1 MPKDPTR
8 SSGGGSASPKKP
20 LIIDL
25 PAEEVRRESETFA
38 ATDPAPAAPDIA
50 PEGAA
55 GEQAV
60 GTAGTAPLSTDEAN
74 PTDDPLPPLGSEA
87 LPQREN
93 SARGPSLFLLI
104 AASLAGGIV
113 VALAILLLA
122 LAGVAPFSGREE
134 QPDFSGDI
142 ATLRSE
148 LETMRQSPADSGLAP
163 LQAQI
168 AALEQAIGDLRA
180 AGSSEAPD
188 QALREIQTRL
198 SELEQMATEVAA
210 TDGSPANDARLS
222 QLAAE
227 IEALKSSGA
236 QSSATE
242 ESIASLRQEMEQL
255 GARLDAAPDEA
266 RVAAVEADL
275 SEARRQAET
284 AAALGPAVAAD
295 ALAAAV
301 ESGRPFK
308 TELDALVV
316 LGADETAIAAL
327 RPYSQSGLATLAA
340 LQAGFENAIA
350 SLSLTAPIPEGTG
363 TMDRLLQSARGLV
376 EVRPAQP
383 TEGADPAAI
392 VTRIRAALAAGDVAT
407 ALSEWRTLPDP
418 LKTQTA
424 DWVAAAEARAAADD
438 LVARLRADALA
449 RLTQAG

>member
-1 MPKDPTR
+1 MRRAVR
-8 SSGGGSASPKKP
+8 SVSP
-20 LIIDL
+20 L
-25 PAEEVRRESETFA
+25 V
-38 ATDPAPAAPDIA
+38 
-50 PEGAA
+50 
-55 GEQAV
+55 
-60 GTAGTAPLSTDEAN
+60 
-74 PTDDPLPPLGSEA
+74 
-87 LPQREN
+87 
-93 SARGPSLFLLI
+93 

-122 LAGVAPFSGREE
+122 LAGVPPFSGREE

-148 LETMRQSPADSGLAP
+148 LEAMRQNPADSGLAP

-198 SELEQMATEVAA
+198 AGLEQMATEVAS

-222 QLAAE
+222 ELAAE
-227 IEALKSSGA
+227 IEALKNGGA

-255 GARLDAAPDEA
+255 GARLEAAPDEA

-275 SEARRQAET
+275 SEARRQVET

-301 ESGRPFK
+301 ESGRPFNA
-308 TELDALVV
+308 ELDALVV
-316 LGADETAIAAL
+316 LGADEATLAAL
-327 RPYSQSGLATLAA
+327 RPYSDSGLATLAA
-340 LQAGFENAIA
+340 LQTGFENVIA
-350 SLSLTAPIPEGTG
+350 SQSLAAPIPEGTG

-383 TEGADPAAI
+383 TEGVDPAAI

-418 LKTQTA
+418 IKTQTA
-424 DWVAAAEARAAADD
+424 DWADAAEARAAADD

-449 RLTQAG
+449 RLTRAG

>member
-1 MPKDPTR
+1 MAKDTTR
-8 SSGGGSASPKKP
+8 SSGGSASPKKP

-38 ATDPAPAAPDIA
+38 ATEPAPAAPDIA
-50 PEGAA
+50 PEGTAGEHAA
-55 GEQAV
+55 GI
-60 GTAGTAPLSTDEAN
+60 AGAAPLSQDEAN
-74 PTDDPLPPLGSEA
+74 PTDDTLPPPGAEA
-87 LPQREN
+87 LRQHNDASRGQ
-93 SARGPSLFLLI
+93 SAFLLI

-113 VALAILLLA
+113 VALALLLLA
-122 LAGVAPFSGREE
+122 LAGVTPFSGREE

-142 ATLRSE
+142 ATLRSA
-148 LETMRQSPADSGLAP
+148 LETMRQAPADSGLAP

-188 QALREIQTRL
+188 QALEEIQTRL
-198 SELEQMATEVAA
+198 AGLEQMATEVAS
-210 TDGSPANDARLS
+210 TDGSAANDTRLS
-222 QLAAE
+222 ELAAE
-227 IEALKSSGA
+227 MEALKSGGV

-242 ESIASLRQEMEQL
+242 ASIASLRQEMEQL
-255 GARLDAAPDEA
+255 GARLEATPDEA
-266 RVAAVEADL
+266 RVAAIEADL
-275 SEARRQAET
+275 SEAGRQAGT

-301 ESGRPFK
+301 ESGRPFN

-383 TEGADPAAI
+383 TEGSDPAAI
-392 VTRIRAALAAGDVAT
+392 VTRIRGALAAGDVAS
-407 ALSEWRTLPDP
+407 ALSEWRALPDP
-418 LKTQTA
+418 VKTQTA
-424 DWVAAAEARAAADD
+424 DWVDAAEARAAADD

-449 RLTQAG
+449 RLARAG

>member
-1 MPKDPTR
+1 LSKDPTR
-8 SSGGGSASPKKP
+8 SSGGSASPKKP

-38 ATDPAPAAPDIA
+38 SADPAPAAPDIA
-50 PEGAA
+50 PEGGGEHA
-55 GEQAV
+55 G
-60 GTAGTAPLSTDEAN
+60 GIAGTAPLPQDEAN
-74 PTDDPLPPLGSEA
+74 PTDDTVPSPGAEVLRPHDGAS
-87 LPQREN
+87 
-93 SARGPSLFLLI
+93 RGQSLFPLI

-122 LAGVAPFSGREE
+122 VAGVPPFSGREE
-134 QPDFSGDI
+134 RPDFSRDI

-148 LETMRQSPADSGLAP
+148 LEAMRQSPADSDLAP
-163 LQAQI
+163 LHAQI

-198 SELEQMATEVAA
+198 SGLEQMATEVAS

-222 QLAAE
+222 ELAAE
-227 IEALKSSGA
+227 IEALKSGGA

-255 GARLDAAPDEA
+255 GARLEAAPDEA
-266 RVAAVEADL
+266 RVAAVETDL

-301 ESGRPFK
+301 ESGRPFN

-363 TMDRLLQSARGLV
+363 TLDRLLQSARGLV

-392 VTRIRAALAAGDVAT
+392 VTRIRGALAAGDVAT
-407 ALSEWRTLPDP
+407 ALSEWQALPDP
-418 LKTQTA
+418 VKTQTA
-424 DWVAAAEARAAADD
+424 EWADAAEARAAADD
-438 LVARLRADALA
+438 LVARLRGEALA
-449 RLTQAG
+449 RLTRAG